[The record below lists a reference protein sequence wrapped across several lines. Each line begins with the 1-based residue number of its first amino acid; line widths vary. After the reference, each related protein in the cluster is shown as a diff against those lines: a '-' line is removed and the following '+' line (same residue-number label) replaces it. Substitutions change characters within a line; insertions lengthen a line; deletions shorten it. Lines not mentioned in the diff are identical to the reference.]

1 MPRASLSKQDMKA
14 IINAVKYERWCQVMT
29 VLMRLVVGGVF
40 AFSGFSKGVDPW
52 GTCYK
57 ITDYLTAM
65 GLPEWS
71 GTALLAAV
79 ALAALEFMLGMAIVT
94 GSYRRSSLWVALA
107 VMLVMIPVTLWLAV
121 TNAVPDCGCFGDA
134 LHLSNWAT
142 LGKNVLLLLGIIYL
156 MAFNTSVRGLYG
168 PAVQW
173 VVMALSFAFLMTVAY
188 YGYFTQPLIDYRPY
202 PVGTRLV
209 SDEVLADSGAED
221 GEDEFVFIY
230 SKDGEEHEF
239 TIDSLPDEEA
249 GWEYVTRYHAR
260 RPQGKVVMRTGQ
272 QASSIAILDEDGAD
286 VTADVLGSSRRTV
299 LLLMPDLPRVG
310 VVNSFALNEL
320 NDAAIVGDAQVVA
333 LTPASQE
340 EIAHWQDLS
349 MASYPIYNMDDSE
362 LKMIARGNPA
372 VVYVQDGVILW
383 KRTLSSLSNVE
394 QPVELAS
401 LGDDYDADGIMTR
414 LMTALLTALLAVLVV
429 NRGHLLVRYLLIK
442 RKKAHNQN
450 SQQPKNQPQ

>member
-1 MPRASLSKQDMKA
+1 M
-14 IINAVKYERWCQVMT
+14 
-29 VLMRLVVGGVF
+29 
-40 AFSGFSKGVDPW
+40 
-52 GTCYK
+52 
-57 ITDYLTAM
+57 
-65 GLPEWS
+65 
-71 GTALLAAV
+71 
-79 ALAALEFMLGMAIVT
+79 
-94 GSYRRSSLWVALA
+94 
-107 VMLVMIPVTLWLAV
+107 
-121 TNAVPDCGCFGDA
+121 
-134 LHLSNWAT
+134 
-142 LGKNVLLLLGIIYL
+142 
-156 MAFNTSVRGLYG
+156 
-168 PAVQW
+168 
-173 VVMALSFAFLMTVAY
+173 
-188 YGYFTQPLIDYRPY
+188 
-202 PVGTRLV
+202 GTRLV

-383 KRTLSSLSNVE
+383 LS
-394 QPVELAS
+394 
-401 LGDDYDADGIMTR
+401 
-414 LMTALLTALLAVLVV
+414 
-429 NRGHLLVRYLLIK
+429 LI
-442 RKKAHNQN
+442 HI
-450 SQQPKNQPQ
+450 